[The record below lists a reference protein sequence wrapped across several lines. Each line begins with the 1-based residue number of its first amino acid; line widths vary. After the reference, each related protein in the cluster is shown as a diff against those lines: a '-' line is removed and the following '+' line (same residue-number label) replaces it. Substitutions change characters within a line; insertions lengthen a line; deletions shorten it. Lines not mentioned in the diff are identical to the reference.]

1 MKTSRHYFFKT
12 ITVLAISS
20 LAATL
25 QNCATT
31 TWSMPTAERLVA
43 LGIVEPDADLDS
55 LNRGRVMAIMDC
67 RECHRQYWP
76 QEFAPKRWPRLAHNM
91 GRLAS
96 MRTEQ
101 IDDLRSYMVE
111 ASKTVEAEAA
121 ARQSTSDDPE

>member
-31 TWSMPTAERLVA
+31 TWSMPTAERLVE
-43 LGIVEPDADLDS
+43 LGIVEPDADLKS
-55 LNRGRVMAIMDC
+55 LNRGRATAIMDC
-67 RECHRQYWP
+67 RDCHRQYWP
-76 QEFAPKRWPRLAHNM
+76 QEFAPKRWPRLTHNM

-96 MRTEQ
+96 MRKEQ
-101 IDDLRSYMVE
+101 IDDLRFYMIE
-111 ASKTVEAEAA
+111 ASKTVEAETAA
-121 ARQSTSDDPE
+121 QPSKPDRRE

>member
-1 MKTSRHYFFKT
+1 MKKNRRYFLKT
-12 ITVLAISS
+12 MAILAMSS
-20 LAATL
+20 LAAIL

-31 TWSMPTAERLVA
+31 SWSMPTAERLVE
-43 LGIVEPDADLDS
+43 LGIVGPDANLES

-76 QEFAPKRWPRLAHNM
+76 QEFTPKRWPRLTHNM

-111 ASKTVEAEAA
+111 ASKTVEAKAESLLI
-121 ARQSTSDDPE
+121 QKDY

>member
-1 MKTSRHYFFKT
+1 MKTSRHYFLNT
-12 ITVLAISS
+12 MAVLAMSS
-20 LAATL
+20 LAAML

-31 TWSMPTAERLVA
+31 SWSMPTAERLVA
-43 LGIVEPDADLDS
+43 LGIVEPDTDLKS
-55 LNRGRVMAIMDC
+55 LNRGRAAAIMDC

-76 QEFAPKRWPRLAHNM
+76 QEFTSKRWPRLAHNM

-96 MRTEQ
+96 MRNEQ

-121 ARQSTSDDPE
+121 ARQSTSDNPE

>member
-1 MKTSRHYFFKT
+1 MKTSRHYLLKT
-12 ITVLAISS
+12 MAVLAVSS
-20 LAATL
+20 LAAML

-31 TWSMPTAERLVA
+31 SWSMPTAERLVE
-43 LGIVEPDADLDS
+43 LGIVEPDADLKS
-55 LNRGRVMAIMDC
+55 PNRGRVMAIMDC

-76 QEFAPKRWPRLAHNM
+76 QEFTPKRWPRLAHNM

-96 MRTEQ
+96 MRKDQ

-121 ARQSTSDDPE
+121 TRQSTSDDPE